1 MEPIVEAFA
10 NALVAAMATDTWKQA
25 RSAVAALWSRLHPP
39 RRTEN
44 IEPELDRLRG
54 DEAGHRQSHEP
65 ANAASR

>member
-44 IEPELDRLRG
+44 IEPELDRLRE
-54 DEAGHRQSHEP
+54 EAL
-65 ANAASR
+65 AARRAAQPEVEQ